1 MVLFRKSVRK
11 SDDVHL
17 PMDPEGRRR
26 RRPSFLHNSDAG
38 AMSTEAATA
47 DAEAVDHEQIASL
60 ALSTYLGLPP
70 RGAKPGVKSNGR
82 LEWTVLAAFALSFPS
97 TDGSKPRE
105 YTLISLATGLRCLPY
120 ASLTVHGDVLHDQ
133 HAEVLARRAARLWLL
148 HRLEQ
153 EHTSPGSGV
162 NSLFEPEHSDALD
175 GAKRWRL
182 RSGVQC
188 HLYVSTLPCGAASSR
203 LLEFQRAAQDAAAQ
217 KPGAPTPD
225 KLLNRYLCGS
235 TDGLTTS
242 SSRSGAADVVRGR
255 ASSTQ
260 QPGTSASLR
269 TKPGRPD
276 APPSI
281 CMSCSDKLALWNAPG
296 VGIQGA
302 LLSALIAP
310 VHISSVTIADHPL
323 RYIFPPSYPDAEAR
337 VDQLKLVL
345 ADDCKRALER
355 AMDGR
360 RSIQVGWSEAVYPDS
375 KEAKLQTSSTE
386 AEPESCVNSVVHI
399 ADPTG
404 KGKGKKAKTENLAAG
419 TKMGAPTKR
428 AAEQPLKPAA
438 RSGVCRLNYFGAVV
452 ATMRATGRSVPDGLV
467 YANAKQGCLGG
478 GTMAYRQAKDAV
490 LGPRDAAQ
498 QAVDSFLERATRA
511 TAINTPAPAPG
522 DALHPS
528 ADAPPLHGWLR
539 SPAHL
544 AHFDL
549 SGHRTRQA

>member
-1 MVLFRKSVRK
+1 
-11 SDDVHL
+11 
-17 PMDPEGRRR
+17 
-26 RRPSFLHNSDAG
+26 
-38 AMSTEAATA
+38 MSTEAATA
-47 DAEAVDHEQIASL
+47 DVDAVDHEQLASL
-60 ALSTYLGLPP
+60 ALATYLGLPP
-70 RGAKPGVKSNGR
+70 RGAKPGIKSNGR

-97 TDGSKPRE
+97 TDGSKSRE

-120 ASLTVHGDVLHDQ
+120 ASLPVHGDALHDQ
-133 HAEVLARRAARLWLL
+133 HAEVLSRRAARLWLL

-153 EHTSPGSGV
+153 ELASPGGV
-162 NSLFEPEHSDALD
+162 ANALFEPEPSDALD
-175 GAKRWRL
+175 GNQRWRL
-182 RSGVQC
+182 RSDVRC
-188 HLYVSTLPCGAASSR
+188 HLYVSTLPCGAASNR

-217 KPGAPTPD
+217 KPGASTPD
-225 KLLNRYLCGS
+225 ELLGTYLS
-235 TDGLTTS
+235 ATTNGLMTS

-281 CMSCSDKLALWNAPG
+281 CMSCSDKLALWNVPG

-323 RYIFPPSYPDAEAR
+323 RYIFPPSHPDAEAR
-337 VDQLKLVL
+337 LGQLKLVL
-345 ADDCKRALER
+345 ADDCKRALDR
-355 AMDGR
+355 AIRGR
-360 RSIQVGWSEAVYPDS
+360 CSIEVGWSGAVFPDS
-375 KEAKLQTSSTE
+375 KEAKLQTSSAE
-386 AEPESCVNSVVHI
+386 AGPESCVNSIVHI
-399 ADPTG
+399 PDPTG

-419 TKMGAPTKR
+419 TKMGASTKR

-438 RSGVCRLNYFGAVV
+438 RSGVCRLNYFAAVI
-452 ATMRATGRSVPDGLV
+452 ATMQAIGRSVPDAVV
-467 YANAKQGCLGG
+467 YADAKQGCLGG
-478 GTMAYRQAKDAV
+478 GAKMYRQAKDTV
-490 LGPRDAAQ
+490 LGPRDTAQ
-498 QAVDSFLERATRA
+498 QTVDSFLERATRA
-511 TAINTPAPAPG
+511 TAINMPAPASD

-528 ADAPPLHGWLR
+528 ADEPPLHGWLR

-549 SGHRTRQA
+549 SGHRTPQA